1 MRGVKRVSTHEA
13 KTHLSRLLAQVL
25 AGEEVVIL
33 RGDRA
38 VARLVPYEASSPLE
52 RRRPRVGTVT
62 SAPVSY
68 DADAFE
74 PLSDEE
80 LERDW
85 GI

>member
-1 MRGVKRVSTHEA
+1 MTTHEA

-38 VARLVPYEASSPLE
+38 VARLVPYEASSPLHP
-52 RRRPRVGTVT
+52 RRPRVGTVS
-62 SAPVSY
+62 SAAVGY

-74 PLSDEE
+74 PLSDDD

-85 GI
+85 GL